1 MAVEGDWQRK
11 NGYDIIHTTS
21 TFVLRMCTK
30 GCCKMVEKNIYFLV
44 DSAVLPKVF
53 TDVVEAKKLLQS
65 GKAKTIN
72 EAVNRVGISR
82 SAFYKYKDAVFQFT
96 EGSRGKII
104 TIALTLDHTPGVLS
118 NVLNVIAKMGANVL
132 TINQNIPIH
141 GIANVTMAVDTK
153 QLKAESDRL
162 ISELEGLHGV
172 EKIELLAE
180 E

>member
-1 MAVEGDWQRK
+1 
-11 NGYDIIHTTS
+11 
-21 TFVLRMCTK
+21 
-30 GCCKMVEKNIYFLV
+30 
-44 DSAVLPKVF
+44 
-53 TDVVEAKKLLQS
+53 
-65 GKAKTIN
+65 
-72 EAVNRVGISR
+72 
-82 SAFYKYKDAVFQFT
+82 
-96 EGSRGKII
+96 
-104 TIALTLDHTPGVLS
+104 
-118 NVLNVIAKMGANVL
+118 MGANVL